1 MDADGR
7 KAFWDVL
14 CSLDSY
20 DDEALC
26 KLKKATPWPEELCRF
41 RAVNESS
48 LLQLQ
53 NNEQFF
59 SSAVYYDDPLIAI
72 SG

>member
-1 MDADGR
+1 MDAAGR

-26 KLKKATPWPEELCRF
+26 KLKKATPWPEEL
-41 RAVNESS
+41 
-48 LLQLQ
+48 
-53 NNEQFF
+53 
-59 SSAVYYDDPLIAI
+59 
-72 SG
+72 